1 MRFEIMKSKIHELQK
16 NKSFCVSKRI
26 IYISFLCLLIC
37 FASSLTLVSCK
48 SSHLSSKKSPVLL
61 DISKEIDSNAF
72 VNLRNYSKDFVFDM
86 KYATT
91 DNFLKEKVYPC
102 EECFLRVK
110 TVKALLE
117 ANKSFLTKGFRIKL
131 YDCYRPKSIQK
142 KMWKIVPDANF
153 VANPKKGSIH
163 NRGGAVDISLVDSL
177 GVEVNMGTKFDFF
190 GKEASHNYLQLS
202 DTILANRKFLKGIML
217 LHNFKSFDSEWWH
230 YNLNG
235 SNKDEVSDQKWRCEN

>member
-1 MRFEIMKSKIHELQK
+1 MKKIA
-16 NKSFCVSKRI
+16 
-26 IYISFLCLLIC
+26 CLL
-37 FASSLTLVSCK
+37 FVFLLVCCK
-48 SSHLSSKKSPVLL
+48 STQLNSKKYPILL
-61 DISKEIDSNAF
+61 DITKEVDSNAF
-72 VNLRNYSKDFVFDM
+72 VNLRNYSNDFVFDM
-86 KYATT
+86 KYATA

-102 EECFLRVK
+102 DECFLRVK

-117 ANKSFLTKGFRIKL
+117 ANKTFLDKGFRIKL

-177 GVEVNMGTKFDFF
+177 GMEVNMGTKFDFF
-190 GKEASHNYLQLS
+190 GKEASHNYLDLS
-202 DTILANRKFLKGIML
+202 EEILANRKFLKDIML
-217 LHNFKSFDSEWWH
+217 QHNFKSFDSEWWH

-235 SNKDEVSDQKWRCEN
+235 SNKDRVSNQKWRCE